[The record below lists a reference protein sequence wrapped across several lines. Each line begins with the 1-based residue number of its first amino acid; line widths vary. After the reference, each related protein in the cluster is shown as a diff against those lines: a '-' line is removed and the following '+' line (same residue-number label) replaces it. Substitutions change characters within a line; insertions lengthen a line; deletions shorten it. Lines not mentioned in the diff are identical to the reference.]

1 MTDIYEK
8 VSDYFLELAS
18 LQRLNILF
26 KLLERNR
33 KRIEPL
39 AKELGATKQEVHRNL
54 IRLEASGLITKEK
67 NGKYGLTTFGKT
79 MCVEIPSILFLS
91 QHNEYFQDHDFG
103 SIPLKFVMRAGQLAT
118 GSHIKGITKT
128 LQKWKS
134 VYSNANEYICE
145 ILSEI
150 PEELFENERNRLG
163 GLLLLKGKDNISSNN
178 EPYKDKLKTYANTLY
193 WNETLRED
201 TYKSKLDF
209 KNLLNTYELE
219 FEPYNQFGKEELEK
233 RHKLLFKIIKI
244 IWCSNP
250 SL

>member
-54 IRLEASGLITKEK
+54 VRLETSGLITKEK
-67 NGKYGLTTFGKT
+67 DGKYSLTTFGKT

-134 VYSNANEYICE
+134 VYSNANEYIYE

-150 PEELFENERNRLG
+150 PEDLFDPI
-163 GLLLLKGKDNISSNN
+163 LKKIKNGKILSIFEISS
-178 EPYKDKLKTYANTLY
+178 
-193 WNETLRED
+193 
-201 TYKSKLDF
+201 
-209 KNLLNTYELE
+209 
-219 FEPYNQFGKEELEK
+219 
-233 RHKLLFKIIKI
+233 FKIFIPRSRRTKNFSSSILKVSFIKD
-244 IWCSNP
+244 CALS
-250 SL
+250 SSG